1 MRIIVLLWALW
12 LQNDYAFGLG
22 VGCSHCLWGG
32 LVNNNNCNG
41 VVLIQPTVQKYH
53 HILHQAF
60 KPYGKKRLHATSVP
74 ILYSNVLVH
83 VHCKSIFTIIICTYC
98 TEYYS
103 WKYDTSHSMTN
114 QFIYVHC
121 FVLSHANMSND
132 SSCYLARVRSFWV
145 ISLNSMASEHL
156 DDALVSWRLSF
167 YFISLS

>member
-60 KPYGKKRLHATSVP
+60 KEKKIARNISSNTILGCACALWIDIHNYYMHLLHWG
-74 ILYSNVLVH
+74 VLE
-83 VHCKSIFTIIICTYC
+83 CMC
-98 TEYYS
+98 

-132 SSCYLARVRSFWV
+132 SSRYLARVRSFWV